1 MPLPLSLET
10 LRALFRESID
20 CRDEILYPSR
30 EDPDQRAAR
39 TWSPL
44 ARDNPVAAAAASP
57 SADPMV
63 KFPSWVRQHF
73 DDGIENLLDAGCG
86 YGRLSI
92 PLLEEHPRLTVLGI
106 DASDVMLAGFRR
118 LARERGVSERVLL
131 YCGNLVRLPLEDGCF
146 DAALSSAVLL
156 HLPYPEV
163 ESVVGELHRVLKR
176 GGKLVLA
183 GSFPN
188 LYTPEGLQNFL
199 YARLRPAANG
209 PVRPYTR
216 RQVEKLVTRF
226 RSFDILVHGLTVFP
240 RSLAS
245 MSLPFGD
252 AFQEYNRRMTDRHLA
267 RFSSRQLFVSH
278 YDVVAVK

>member
-1 MPLPLSLET
+1 MSLET
-10 LRALFRESID
+10 LRESFREPLD
-20 CRDEILYPSR
+20 CRDEILYSSR
-30 EDPDQRAAR
+30 EDPDRRAAR
-39 TWSPL
+39 TWSRL

-57 SADPMV
+57 SAEPLV
-63 KFPSWVRQHF
+63 KFPSWVREHF
-73 DDGIENLLDAGCG
+73 DDGIESLLDAGCG

-92 PLLEEHPRLTVLGI
+92 PLLEEHKHLKVLGV
-106 DASDVMLAGFRR
+106 DASDVMLSGFRR
-118 LARERGVSERVLL
+118 LARERALGERVLL
-131 YCGNLVRLPLEDGCF
+131 YCGNLVRLPLEDDSF

-163 ESVVGELHRVLKR
+163 ESVLVELHRVLKH

-188 LYTPEGLQNFL
+188 LYTPEGLQNFV
-199 YARLRPAANG
+199 YSRLRPAANG

-216 RQVEKLVTRF
+216 RQVEGLMRGF
-226 RSFDILVHGLTVFP
+226 RSFDILAHGLTVFP
-240 RSLAS
+240 RSLATL
-245 MSLPFGD
+245 SLPFGD
-252 AFQEYNRRMTDRHLA
+252 RIRELNRRMTDRHLA